1 MTRTVTL
8 IYTFIFSVSL
18 YGVFVCYTNSIP
30 LINNELRAL
39 TGYFF
44 GVNVDSPFLISLAAF
59 PFTAA
64 LCLPKEKAVY
74 KVSDVCIAILAMFIW
89 VFVFFIL
96 SLIVLTFFGSSSNPL
111 MPDKILTE
119 PFPFYM
125 ALFSIIGL
133 VSGSFLINKFFKHK
147 YNKSANEIDDIGSS
161 SL

>member
-8 IYTFIFSVSL
+8 ICTFIFSLSL

-30 LINNELRAL
+30 LIVNELRTL

-44 GVNVDSPFLISLAAF
+44 GVNVDSPFLISLSAF

-64 LCLPKEKAVY
+64 LCLPKDKAVY
-74 KVSDVCIAILAMFIW
+74 KISDVCIVILAMFIW

-96 SLIVLTFFGSSSNPL
+96 SLLVLSFFGRSSNPL

-119 PFPFYM
+119 TFPFYM
-125 ALFSIIGL
+125 ALFIIIGL
-133 VSGSFLINKFFKHK
+133 VSGGFLISKFFKHK
-147 YNKSANEIDDIGSS
+147 YNKSAIDDIGSS